1 MKVWVVYH
9 ATSDNQF
16 VHDIFDSIDKA
27 LDCANGMNNAVK
39 IVDGMEGHA
48 FTVADFEVK

>member
-9 ATSDNQF
+9 ATPDNQF

-27 LDCANGMNNAVK
+27 LECANEMNKV
-39 IVDGMEGHA
+39 VDGMEGHA